1 MKKRIR
7 IEITEVAKKHI
18 ASHNVRAEE
27 ILTILERD
35 YFVKREGKRYE
46 LIGRTRDGRF
56 LALFLE
62 KEKDKFKL
70 ITARDATKT
79 EKELYKKKVK
89 Y

>member
-1 MKKRIR
+1 MKGQIR

-18 ASHNVRAEE
+18 ASHNVRTEE

-62 KEKDKFKL
+62 KGKDKFKL

>member
-7 IEITEVAKKHI
+7 IEITEGAKKHI

-27 ILTILERD
+27 VLRIFERN

-46 LIGRTRDGRF
+46 LIGRTRNGRF

-62 KEKDKFKL
+62 KEIDTFKL
-70 ITARDATKT
+70 ITARDATKA
-79 EKELYKKKVK
+79 EIELYKKKVR
-89 Y
+89 

>member
-7 IEITEVAKKHI
+7 IEITEGAERHI
-18 ASHNVRAEE
+18 TRHGVRAEE
-27 ILTILERD
+27 VLTIFEQD
-35 YFVKREGKRYE
+35 YFVKREGKGYE

-62 KEKDKFKL
+62 KEKDEFKL
-70 ITARDATKT
+70 ITASDATKT

-89 Y
+89 

>member
-7 IEITEVAKKHI
+7 IEITEGAKKHI

-27 ILTILERD
+27 VLTIFERD

-46 LIGRTRDGRF
+46 LIGRTRNGRF

-62 KEKDKFKL
+62 KEKDTFKL
-70 ITARDATKT
+70 ITARDATKA
-79 EKELYKKKVK
+79 EIELYKKKVR
-89 Y
+89 

>member
-1 MKKRIR
+1 MKRRIR
-7 IEITEVAKKHI
+7 IEITEGAKKHI

-27 ILTILERD
+27 VITIFERN

-56 LALFLE
+56 LALFME
-62 KEKDKFKL
+62 KGKDKFKL
-70 ITARDATKT
+70 VTARDATKT

-89 Y
+89 

>member
-1 MKKRIR
+1 MKRRMR
-7 IEITEVAKKHI
+7 IEITEKVKKHI

-27 ILTILERD
+27 VLTIFERD

-46 LIGRTRDGRF
+46 LIGKTRNGRF

-70 ITARDATKT
+70 VTARDATKT

-89 Y
+89 